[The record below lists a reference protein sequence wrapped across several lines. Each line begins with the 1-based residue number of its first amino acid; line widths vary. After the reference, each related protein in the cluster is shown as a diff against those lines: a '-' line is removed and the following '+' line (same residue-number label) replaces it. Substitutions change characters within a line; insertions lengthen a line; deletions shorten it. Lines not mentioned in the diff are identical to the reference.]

1 MPELTEV
8 FRRYG
13 AAYLQRFGQHILPNH
28 RRVMRDI
35 LSCRTPLLGGCVYHC
50 APCDRTHYSY
60 HSCNNRHCPKC
71 GNADASEWL
80 QRQEHLLLPCAY
92 FLVTF
97 TIPSRLHQFAR
108 SNHKLFYHLLF
119 RCSADAL
126 LQRGRQ
132 KRLLDGLLGFIGILH
147 TCTRRLDYHP
157 HIHYLIPA
165 GSLSTNAR
173 KWMRLKKP
181 DYLLPV
187 QALSYSFR
195 ENIKA
200 ALTKKL
206 LTDRVDPQIWNCDW
220 VVHAKP
226 AGSGLPV
233 LKYLSRFVFR
243 TALSNNRILSANN
256 DAVTFAYKDSHTG
269 RPCTCSLPPLTF
281 IARFLQ
287 HVLPRGFTR
296 VRYYGFFS
304 PANRAKLHKVR
315 SLLAAAFARLEALT
329 AAKNDPGPF
338 RCPNCHRPMQ
348 ILALLPRIRSPPSF
362 FPFSLPSLTHA

>member
-1 MPELTEV
+1 M
-8 FRRYG
+8 
-13 AAYLQRFGQHILPNH
+13 LP
-28 RRVMRDI
+28 
-35 LSCRTPLLGGCVYHC
+35 SGC
-50 APCDRTHYSY
+50 
-60 HSCNNRHCPKC
+60 N
-71 GNADASEWL
+71 
-80 QRQEHLLLPCAY
+80 
-92 FLVTF
+92 
-97 TIPSRLHQFAR
+97 AR
-108 SNHKLFYHLLF
+108 SIC
-119 RCSADAL
+119 CSPVPISWSLSPFPASCTNLHAAIRSSSTTCSSAAPPTLL

-132 KRLLDGLLGFIGILH
+132 KRLLGGLLGFIGILH

-206 LTDRVDPQIWNCDW
+206 LTDQVDPQIWNCDW

-233 LKYLSRFVFR
+233 LKYLSRYVFR
-243 TALSNNRILSANN
+243 TALIATTASLSANN

-269 RPCTCSLPPLTF
+269 RLKKP
-281 IARFLQ
+281 
-287 HVLPRGFTR
+287 
-296 VRYYGFFS
+296 
-304 PANRAKLHKVR
+304 
-315 SLLAAAFARLEALT
+315 
-329 AAKNDPGPF
+329 
-338 RCPNCHRPMQ
+338 
-348 ILALLPRIRSPPSF
+348 
-362 FPFSLPSLTHA
+362 